1 VTVTPLIRRSSRPG
15 AAVAWAISLALWTS
29 GACATKTPPAVTGAE
44 LPAPTG
50 VTVDT
55 DERLA
60 APVPHRYLHGLIP
73 DDAKFQLALPE
84 NWNGKLAV
92 FSRGFSGTELT
103 TGAFKTTALE
113 KGYAFAASDE
123 GWNRQ
128 TIAKEPED
136 TYEESRQRL
145 RELTLHARQ
154 VVMTHYGKP
163 ASRTLIMGGSNG
175 GHHTKWMIESFP
187 DLYDGGIAG
196 YGFNSQ
202 VSQWGSI
209 ATVLRHYDV
218 IAPRIDEIIAKR
230 ASDPSWDPLRVPLA
244 PPLSRDQLES
254 LQRIYR
260 IPTRLQSG
268 FSFDVGRWL
277 GSEPFWKSQYRAL
290 LGYLRD
296 SMPRFDPTFNPDA
309 GPLTDDELKRWDPLR
324 SPQVVRNELHRLDL
338 SGNLTRPIIIMH
350 GTADTIVSPG
360 ETAGYQ
366 ALVERRLGRQGVGDV
381 LAVYYIPGMGHGGP
395 EYDALIGAQIDALE
409 RWIDHRESGAKS
421 GAPPPNSLGGY
432 PRASGGNVGAASRDV
447 GAAFR
452 RPGAID

>member
-1 VTVTPLIRRSSRPG
+1 MPVTHHLRRANALPDS
-15 AAVAWAISLALWTS
+15 AAACLVALALLTT
-29 GACATKTPPAVTGAE
+29 GACATLTPPVTPTSLAA
-44 LPAPTG
+44 PAG
-50 VTVDT
+50 VTIDA
-55 DERLA
+55 DERVA
-60 APVPHRYLHGLIP
+60 MPVPHRYLHGVIP
-73 DDAKFQLALPE
+73 DDAKYQLALPD

-92 FSRGFSGTELT
+92 YSRGFSGTELT

-123 GWNRQ
+123 GWNRL
-128 TIAKEPED
+128 TITKEPED
-136 TYEESRQRL
+136 TYEESRQRI

-154 VVMTHYGKP
+154 VLTTHYGRT

-209 ATVLRHYDV
+209 ATVLRHYDF
-218 IAPRIDEIIAKR
+218 IASRIDDIIAKR
-230 ASDPSWDPLRVPLA
+230 AADPSWDPLRTPLT
-244 PPLSRDQLES
+244 PPLSQDQLQS

-260 IPTRLQSG
+260 IPVRLENG
-268 FSFDVGRWL
+268 FAFDVGRWT
-277 GSEPFWKSQYRAL
+277 GSEAFWKSQYRAM

-296 SMPRFDPTFNPDA
+296 SMPRFDPSFNRSFNPGA
-309 GPLTDDELKRWDPLR
+309 GPLTDDELKRWEPLR
-324 SPQVVRNELHRLDL
+324 SPQNVQSVLRRLDL
-338 SGNLTRPIIIMH
+338 SGNLKRPIIIMH

-366 ALVERRLGRQGVGDV
+366 ALVERRLGRRGAENA
-381 LAVYYIPGMGHGGP
+381 LAVYYIPGMGHGGA
-395 EYDALIGAQIDALE
+395 EYDNLIGEQIDALE
-409 RWIDHRESGAKS
+409 QWIDHRESGATR
-421 GAPPPNSLGGY
+421 GAPPPDSLGRH
-432 PRASGGNVGAASRDV
+432 PRAPGGDV

-452 RPGAID
+452 Q